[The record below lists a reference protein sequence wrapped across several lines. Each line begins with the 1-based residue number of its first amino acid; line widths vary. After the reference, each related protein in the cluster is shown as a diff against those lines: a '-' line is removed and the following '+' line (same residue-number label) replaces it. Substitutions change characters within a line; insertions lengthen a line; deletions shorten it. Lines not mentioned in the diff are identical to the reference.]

1 MDRIDS
7 LSKCK
12 FIAHRLGCQMQGYP
26 ENSIEN
32 LFSIF
37 NSDET
42 LNLISGIELDIQFT
56 ADHIPVIA
64 HDAHTGAIGDRY
76 VKLSEVEYSELRK
89 VRCGYRKSEYNSN
102 IPWEENKLYRIA
114 RLEDLLDFLLENRRK
129 LGDKLVKIET
139 KSPILKKEDLIA
151 LEKLLFLYSSINEN
165 IIHLSFA
172 PWNLKLLREL
182 QQEKYHWLTQTDSLV
197 DRKKALPIIK
207 LWRRYIDL
215 YSFGVGA
222 ESLAA
227 IEGVNRAAARLK
239 KRTDHF
245 SSKRDA
251 VNESDLLESI
261 DSGGFAGIY
270 TINTQKEV
278 DRLNEAVSPEFFNQH
293 GENLF
298 ITTDNPKSLVKRDN

>member
-1 MDRIDS
+1 
-7 LSKCK
+7 
-12 FIAHRLGCQMQGYP
+12 MQGYP

-37 NSDET
+37 NSYET

-89 VRCGYRKSEYNSN
+89 VRCGYRKSEYNSD
-102 IPWEENKLYRIA
+102 IPWEENKLYHIS

-129 LGDKLVKIET
+129 LGDKIVKIET
-139 KSPILKKEDLIA
+139 KSPILKKEDLIV

-172 PWNLKLLREL
+172 PLNLKLLREL

-197 DRKKALPIIK
+197 DRKKALALIK
-207 LWRRYIDL
+207 LWKRYIDT
-215 YSFGVGA
+215 YSFGISA
-222 ESLAA
+222 ESMAESTEASKEALS
-227 IEGVNRAAARLK
+227 LK
-239 KRTDHF
+239 KRTDYF
-245 SSKRDA
+245 SSRRNA
-251 VNESDLLESI
+251 VNEEDLLWSI
-261 DSGGFAGIY
+261 ETGGYAGIY

-278 DRLNEAVSPEFFNQH
+278 DDLTDRVSPQFFDQY
-293 GENLF
+293 GRDLF
-298 ITTDNPKSLVKRDN
+298 ITTDNPKSLVKKLS